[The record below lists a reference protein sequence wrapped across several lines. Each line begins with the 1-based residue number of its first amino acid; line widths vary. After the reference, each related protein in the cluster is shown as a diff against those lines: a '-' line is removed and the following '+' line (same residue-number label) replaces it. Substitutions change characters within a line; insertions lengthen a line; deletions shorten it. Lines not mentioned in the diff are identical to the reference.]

1 MYDWKIYVP
10 NNDEPVERVYNHD
23 TEEEA
28 LEDYNENYNSDSEK
42 AVKAERIMA
51 VVENKWSGEKEKF
64 DTMDE
69 AFDWINEQEVIYYSV
84 AMNYLIENDCS
95 LQESLE
101 EADACG
107 FETNMLN
114 SEILATLLLR
124 KMLNENVSEE

>member
-28 LEDYNENYNSDSEK
+28 LEDYNENYNSDPEK
-42 AVKAERIMA
+42 AEKAERIMA

-124 KMLNENVSEE
+124 KMLNENVYEE

>member
-28 LEDYNENYNSDSEK
+28 LEDYNENYNSDPEK
-42 AVKAERIMA
+42 AEKAERIMA
-51 VVENKWSGEKEKF
+51 IVENQWSGEKEKF

-124 KMLNENVSEE
+124 KMLNENIYEE

>member
-28 LEDYNENYNSDSEK
+28 LEDYNENYNSDPEK
-42 AVKAERIMA
+42 AEKAERIMA

-69 AFDWINEQEVIYYSV
+69 AFDWISEQEVVYYSV

-124 KMLNENVSEE
+124 KMLNENVYEE

>member
-28 LEDYNENYNSDSEK
+28 LEDYNENYNSDPEK
-42 AVKAERIMA
+42 AERAERIMA

-95 LQESLE
+95 LEESLE

>member
-28 LEDYNENYNSDSEK
+28 LEDYNENYNSDPEK
-42 AVKAERIMA
+42 AERAERIMA

-69 AFDWINEQEVIYYSV
+69 AFDWISEQEVIYYSV

-124 KMLNENVSEE
+124 KMLNENVYEE

>member
-51 VVENKWSGEKEKF
+51 IVENKWSGEKEKF

-95 LQESLE
+95 LEESLE

>member
-28 LEDYNENYNSDSEK
+28 LEDYNENYNSDPEK
-42 AVKAERIMA
+42 AERAERIMA

-69 AFDWINEQEVIYYSV
+69 AFDWISEQEVIYYSV

>member
-28 LEDYNENYNSDSEK
+28 LEDYNENYNSDPEK
-42 AVKAERIMA
+42 AERAERIMA

>member
-28 LEDYNENYNSDSEK
+28 LEDYNENYNSDPEK
-42 AVKAERIMA
+42 AEKAERIMA

-69 AFDWINEQEVIYYSV
+69 AFDWINEQEVTYYSV

-107 FETNMLN
+107 FETDMLN

-124 KMLNENVSEE
+124 KMLNENVYEE